1 MENKIKTE
9 VWIFH
14 HDATPPNIRGF
25 SRPYDFGRY
34 LNKKAYNTT
43 VFASSFLKYGDYNLI
58 DNKDKYIV
66 DNSSEIPFVFV
77 NTPSPNK
84 GLMLRFLNMAVFYKN
99 IFTVVKKYLKND
111 KALKPDVII
120 ASSPHPLV
128 MLAGIKI
135 AKRLK
140 VPCIC
145 EVRDFWPEVFFFGG
159 LIKEDSLIGKILV
172 WGEHYIY
179 KKADAIIFLKE
190 GDYTYLTD
198 KKWDKESGGK
208 IDLAKTYYINNGV
221 DNKQFAKDVLDN
233 QIKDK
238 DLSSEKFKVVYTGSI
253 SPTNDIGS
261 ILDTAVLL
269 KDYKDIVFLV
279 YGSGSEKAALQARIE
294 KEKITNVI
302 MKGDIDKKYIPYVL
316 SMSSV
321 NLLNYSQDRYNWSR
335 GNSSNK
341 LFEYMASAKPI
352 ISTVKMGFCP
362 LEKYECGISLENNSP
377 TNLAAA
383 ILKLKNMPKKD
394 YENMGLNAKNA
405 AKEFDFEI
413 LTDKL
418 ISVIENVT
426 KEKNIWLMLL
436 D

>member
-1 MENKIKTE
+1 MENKIKKE

-34 LNKKAYNTT
+34 LNKAAYNTT

-58 DNKDKYIV
+58 ANKDKYLV
-66 DNSSEIPFVFV
+66 DNSSEVPFVFV

-84 GLMLRFLNMAVFYKN
+84 GLKLRFLNMAVFYKN
-99 IFTVVKKYLKND
+99 IFTVVKRYLKND
-111 KALKPDVII
+111 QAKKPEVII

-135 AKRLK
+135 AKKLK
-140 VPCIC
+140 IPCIC

-159 LIKEDSLIGKILV
+159 LMKEDSLIGKILL

-221 DNKQFAKDVLDN
+221 DNKQFAKDVLNN
-233 QIKDK
+233 QLDDK
-238 DLSSEKFKVVYTGSI
+238 DLLSDKFKVVYTGSI
-253 SPTNDIGS
+253 SPTNDINN
-261 ILDTAVLL
+261 ILDTALL
-269 KDYKDIVFLV
+269 LQKHQDIVFLI
-279 YGSGSEKAALQARIE
+279 YGSGSEQETIKARIV
-294 KEKITNVI
+294 KEKITNVL

-316 SMSSV
+316 TRSSV

-362 LEKYECGISLENNSP
+362 LEKYRCGISLEENSP
-377 TNLAAA
+377 QYLAKAV
-383 ILKLKNMPKKD
+383 LKLKNMPKED
-394 YENMGLNAKNA
+394 YDKMAINAKKA
-405 AKEFDFEI
+405 AEEFDFEI
-413 LTDKL
+413 LVKKL
-418 ISVIENVT
+418 ITVIEDVI